1 MDRPQLMRSIMNWL
15 RAGYPHGV
23 PQQDYVPLMALLRR
37 QLTDDEVH
45 EIADLL
51 VAEVDSD
58 PAHEPISP
66 VDVGV
71 LITKV
76 TDEMPSQ
83 DDVERVR
90 RLLEEAGWQFD
101 TGRPGETSGPS

>member
-58 PAHEPISP
+58 PTHEPISRI
-66 VDVGV
+66 DVAV

-76 TDEMPSQ
+76 TDEMPS
-83 DDVERVR
+83 DADVERVR
-90 RLLEEAGWQFD
+90 ALLEKAGWQFD